1 MLLSSWEHFP
11 PSWPALSGCW
21 SLPGITA
28 WCSHYQ
34 MRWRL
39 TVSGSDIIFWSHHP
53 ELNIFIWQQ
62 QLGIGIFG
70 QGISPIPSH
79 THSMYLQFL
88 FFLILFLFHVASS
101 TVVVIGCPQI
111 EFVNIPL
118 HGLIII
124 PENEGRNHQ
133 HQHITNRL
141 DMILTYW
148 ITVPSVVIS

>member
-1 MLLSSWEHFP
+1 MLLSSWEHLP

-21 SLPGITA
+21 LLPGITA
-28 WCSHYQ
+28 WCNHYQ

-53 ELNIFIWQQ
+53 ELNIFILQQ
-62 QLGIGIFG
+62 QLGMGIFC
-70 QGISPIPSH
+70 QGNLFPFHLIPIASIYSSYFSELIS
-79 THSMYLQFL
+79 
-88 FFLILFLFHVASS
+88 FHDAFS
-101 TVVVIGCPQI
+101 TVVVIDCPQI

-148 ITVPSVVIS
+148 IIVPSIVIS